1 MLPLPLVL
9 DLVKMW
15 ALQQTLKKLRQYAA
29 DPRPDVQFDMPIVGQ
44 KVDIWVRAEP
54 TPPPTA
60 PKAKRATGNHRRRR
74 EVLALLPV
82 PEGEGSNHKVIASV
96 RLVFC
101 SSKSLSAIV
110 CSLLA

>member
-29 DPRPDVQFDMPIVGQ
+29 DPRPDVQFDMPIIGQ

-60 PKAKRATGNHRRRR
+60 PKAKRAT
-74 EVLALLPV
+74 EITVD
-82 PEGEGSNHKVIASV
+82 GEKFWLFYQFQKA
-96 RLVFC
+96 
-101 SSKSLSAIV
+101 KK
-110 CSLLA
+110 

>member
-15 ALQQTLKKLRQYAA
+15 ARKYAA
-29 DPRPDVQFDMPIVGQ
+29 ENRPDVQFDMPIVGQ

-60 PKAKRATGNHRRRR
+60 PKAKRAMEITVG
-74 EVLALLPV
+74 
-82 PEGEGSNHKVIASV
+82 GEKFWFFYLFQKA
-96 RLVFC
+96 
-101 SSKSLSAIV
+101 KK
-110 CSLLA
+110 

>member
-9 DLVKMW
+9 DLVKMR

-60 PKAKRATGNHRRRR
+60 PKAKRAT
-74 EVLALLPV
+74 EITVD
-82 PEGEGSNHKVIASV
+82 GEKFWLFYLFQKA
-96 RLVFC
+96 
-101 SSKSLSAIV
+101 KK
-110 CSLLA
+110 

>member
-29 DPRPDVQFDMPIVGQ
+29 DDRPDVQFDMPIVGQ
-44 KVDIWVRAEP
+44 KVDIWVRSEP

-60 PKAKRATGNHRRRR
+60 PKAKRAMEIT
-74 EVLALLPV
+74 V
-82 PEGEGSNHKVIASV
+82 EGEKFWLFYLFQKV
-96 RLVFC
+96 RR
-101 SSKSLSAIV
+101 K
-110 CSLLA
+110 

>member
-29 DPRPDVQFDMPIVGQ
+29 DDRPDVQFDMPIVGQ
-44 KVDIWVRAEP
+44 KVDIWVRSEP

-60 PKAKRATGNHRRRR
+60 PKAKRAMEIT
-74 EVLALLPV
+74 VD
-82 PEGEGSNHKVIASV
+82 GEKFWLFYLFQKA
-96 RLVFC
+96 
-101 SSKSLSAIV
+101 KK
-110 CSLLA
+110 